1 MELSISF
8 KFNESF
14 IKSCDKNNDRGY
26 FLEVDAEYQK
36 KKKKKKKIYL
46 HKYISFLP
54 ERKKIEKCDKL
65 VYSIQEKNYVVH
77 IRALKQVLNH
87 GLIFKKL
94 HRVVQFNQE
103 A

>member
-36 KKKKKKKIYL
+36 KKKKKKKL
-46 HKYISFLP
+46 ISIKIFRFYQK
-54 ERKKIEKCDKL
+54 ERKSKNVMSLSIAYKI
-65 VYSIQEKNYVVH
+65 
-77 IRALKQVLNH
+77 
-87 GLIFKKL
+87 KKTML
-94 HRVVQFNQE
+94 FT
-103 A
+103 

>member
-1 MELSISF
+1 MELLISF

-36 KKKKKKKIYL
+36 KKKIDL
-46 HKYISFLP
+46 HKDLSFLP

-65 VYSIQEKNYVVH
+65 VYSIQD
-77 IRALKQVLNH
+77 
-87 GLIFKKL
+87 KKTML
-94 HRVVQFNQE
+94 FT
-103 A
+103 

>member
-36 KKKKKKKIYL
+36 KKKKKKKL
-46 HKYISFLP
+46 ISINIFRFYQK
-54 ERKKIEKCDKL
+54 ERKSKNVISLSIAYKIKKICCSHKSFKA
-65 VYSIQEKNYVVH
+65 SIKSWIN
-77 IRALKQVLNH
+77 I
-87 GLIFKKL
+87 
-94 HRVVQFNQE
+94 
-103 A
+103 

>member
-36 KKKKKKKIYL
+36 KKKKNLISIKIFRFYQ
-46 HKYISFLP
+46 K
-54 ERKKIEKCDKL
+54 ERKSKNVISLSIAYKI
-65 VYSIQEKNYVVH
+65 
-77 IRALKQVLNH
+77 
-87 GLIFKKL
+87 KKL
-94 HRVVQFNQE
+94 CCSHKSFKASIKSWINI
-103 A
+103 

>member
-1 MELSISF
+1 MGLLISF

-36 KKKKKKKIYL
+36 KKKIDL
-46 HKYISFLP
+46 HKDLSFLP

-65 VYSIQEKNYVVH
+65 VYSIQD
-77 IRALKQVLNH
+77 
-87 GLIFKKL
+87 KKTML
-94 HRVVQFNQE
+94 FT
-103 A
+103 

>member
-36 KKKKKKKIYL
+36 KKKKLISIKIFRFYQ
-46 HKYISFLP
+46 K
-54 ERKKIEKCDKL
+54 ERKSKNVISLSIAYKI
-65 VYSIQEKNYVVH
+65 
-77 IRALKQVLNH
+77 
-87 GLIFKKL
+87 KKL
-94 HRVVQFNQE
+94 CCSHKSFKASIKSWINI
-103 A
+103 

>member
-36 KKKKKKKIYL
+36 KKKKKK
-46 HKYISFLP
+46 
-54 ERKKIEKCDKL
+54 
-65 VYSIQEKNYVVH
+65 N
-77 IRALKQVLNH
+77 
-87 GLIFKKL
+87 
-94 HRVVQFNQE
+94 
-103 A
+103 